1 LRSVSE
7 AKIKGWCSSMM
18 SNEVALEELITA
30 RGLTTKTVSEY
41 EIGWDSGRNCYT
53 IPIRSAEG
61 EILNIRRYQTRP
73 PKGRRKIWGIEGMNQ
88 PRLYPVKALESDEI
102 ILCEGELDALITNQ
116 NGFSAVTKTG
126 AAMSW
131 DAKWNNEFKDKV
143 VYLCHDCDETGQNAN
158 RKIGRFLAGIA
169 REIRIMHL
177 PYPIEEKNGK
187 DLTDW
192 WMEHDQDTH
201 LFKRIMEESEPFDP
215 NLGSDEPERL
225 DPTDTTALEALDSR
239 MVGKPV
245 RLTVTIKGKREPGYS
260 VPRKVRFRCTRDAG
274 VKCNFCPLFATG
286 DDERI
291 IAGSDPVVL
300 AMMDSTDKQAKDA
313 ARSRPGS

>member
-1 LRSVSE
+1 MQQKEQIKLLRPYLVGERPRDDGEWDMHCPLHEDKKRSAQINFEKGVWFCYTEQIGGKVKELLEQIDNWVPSGNASQNGGAMKNGGQPIESVSE

-88 PRLYPVKALESDEI
+88 PRLYPVKALESDEV

-131 DAKWNNEFKDKV
+131 DAKWNKEFKDKV

-177 PYPIEEKNGK
+177 PYPIQEKNGK

-201 LFKRIMEESEPFDP
+201 LFKRMMEESEPFDP
-215 NLGSDEPERL
+215 NLGS
-225 DPTDTTALEALDSR
+225 
-239 MVGKPV
+239 
-245 RLTVTIKGKREPGYS
+245 
-260 VPRKVRFRCTRDAG
+260 
-274 VKCNFCPLFATG
+274 
-286 DDERI
+286 
-291 IAGSDPVVL
+291 
-300 AMMDSTDKQAKDA
+300 
-313 ARSRPGS
+313 